1 VNRYVAVEGID
12 GAGKSTLA
20 RDLVTALR
28 QRGHTVT
35 AVREPGGTPAGEAIR
50 EIVLGRTSELQ
61 NWTEA
66 LLFAAARAQ
75 LAATVVAPALER
87 AVSRAVRQGTK
98 LAVIFV
104 DLDGF
109 KPINDSYGHEAGDR
123 LLIETA
129 GRLRAGVRAS
139 DLVARLG
146 GDEFVLLLED
156 VQSPEHVE
164 IVSRKLLADIAL
176 PYTLAADV
184 QARVSASLGISIFP
198 DDAGNP
204 QTLLKHADAAMYR
217 AKESGKNRYCFY
229 SLEVA
234 PAASDPA
241 ARRRVRRPTAE

>member
-87 AVSRAVRQGTK
+87 GDIVVTDRSYYSSLAYQGAGRGLGVDIVRTVNEAGLRGVVPGVIVLLRIDAEGG
-98 LAVIFV
+98 LAREDERDRISVEGV
-104 DLDGF
+104 DLQ
-109 KPINDSYGHEAGDR
+109 R
-123 LLIETA
+123 
-129 GRLRAGVRAS
+129 R
-139 DLVARLG
+139 VAAAYDALAAAEPER
-146 GDEFVLLLED
+146 FVVVDATRPL
-156 VQSPEHVE
+156 SE
-164 IVSRKLLADIAL
+164 IVAEVV
-176 PYTLAADV
+176 TV
-184 QARVSASLGISIFP
+184 
-198 DDAGNP
+198 
-204 QTLLKHADAAMYR
+204 
-217 AKESGKNRYCFY
+217 
-229 SLEVA
+229 LE
-234 PAASDPA
+234 
-241 ARRRVRRPTAE
+241 RRW